1 MRISKLKKNTI
12 LKNGTVIDPLNNT
25 EKKADVH
32 IENGLIKSI
41 GKVST
46 QKSAETLDCK
56 GLIITHGFCDLHAHF
71 REPGREDKEDLNSG
85 SESALAGGFTRVC
98 IMPNSEP
105 PVDSPEVIRYL
116 IERSD
121 ECPIYIHPIGTI
133 TKGQKGGELTEMG
146 TMISEGAVA
155 FSDDGLPVS
164 DSGVMLN
171 ALTYSTMFD
180 IPIINHAEDDCL
192 KRDGLMHLGK
202 TSTEL
207 GLAASPDLV
216 ESNMVF
222 RDLELSV
229 FTGSR
234 LHIPHVSTAKSVDH
248 IKTIKKKN
256 SKISAEVTPHH
267 LYFIDENLSSYNT
280 NLKVA
285 PPIRSRND
293 RSALI
298 KAVKN
303 GIINCIATDHAP
315 HTWDE
320 KNKPYPEAPA
330 GLPLVQHG
338 LQILMD
344 FFNNDILTLE
354 TIVEKTSHNVAKRF
368 QVKDRGYIR
377 EGYYADLAI
386 LDLNNPYQ
394 VSKDNILYKCGWS
407 PFEGHK
413 FNSSIFMTIV
423 NGNIAFKDGVVSD
436 NLPFGMQIEFNR

>member
-1 MRISKLKKNTI
+1 MKISKLKKNTI

-25 EKKADVH
+25 EKKADVQ

-46 QKSAETLDCK
+46 QKSAETIDCK

-85 SESALAGGFTRVC
+85 SESALTGGFTRVC

-121 ECPIYIHPIGTI
+121 ECPIYIHPIGAI
-133 TKGQKGGELTEMG
+133 TKGQKGSELTEMG
-146 TMISEGAVA
+146 AMTSEGAVA

-229 FTGSR
+229 FTGAR

-315 HTWDE
+315 HAIEE
-320 KNKPYPEAPA
+320 KEGTFDVAPCGMIGLESCYGAINKVLHHQNRMDQISVIKLLTVNPRKIMGFDLDLFKIDTPA
-330 GLPLVQHG
+330 ELV
-338 LQILMD
+338 ILDPNKEWEFSSKNISSRSKNSPFIGENMMGKII
-344 FFNNDILTLE
+344 N
-354 TIVEKTSHNVAKRF
+354 TIVKNHITT
-368 QVKDRGYIR
+368 
-377 EGYYADLAI
+377 
-386 LDLNNPYQ
+386 LD
-394 VSKDNILYKCGWS
+394 
-407 PFEGHK
+407 
-413 FNSSIFMTIV
+413 
-423 NGNIAFKDGVVSD
+423 
-436 NLPFGMQIEFNR
+436 

>member
-1 MRISKLKKNTI
+1 VKISKLKKNTI

-25 EKKADVH
+25 EKKADVY

-133 TKGQKGGELTEMG
+133 TKGQKGDELTEMG

-267 LYFIDENLSSYNT
+267 LYFIDENLSSYDT

-293 RSALI
+293 RNALI

-315 HTWDE
+315 HTIEE
-320 KNKPYPEAPA
+320 KEGTFDMAPCGMIGLESCYGAINKVLHHQNRMDQISVIKLLTVNPRKIMGFDLDLFKIDTPA
-330 GLPLVQHG
+330 ELV
-338 LQILMD
+338 ILDPNKEWEFSSKNIFSRSKNSPFIGENMTGKII
-344 FFNNDILTLE
+344 N
-354 TIVEKTSHNVAKRF
+354 TIVKNHITT
-368 QVKDRGYIR
+368 
-377 EGYYADLAI
+377 
-386 LDLNNPYQ
+386 LD
-394 VSKDNILYKCGWS
+394 
-407 PFEGHK
+407 
-413 FNSSIFMTIV
+413 
-423 NGNIAFKDGVVSD
+423 
-436 NLPFGMQIEFNR
+436 

>member
-1 MRISKLKKNTI
+1 MKISKLKKNTI

-25 EKKADVH
+25 EKKADVY

-133 TKGQKGGELTEMG
+133 TKGQKGDELTEMG

-229 FTGSR
+229 FTGAR

-267 LYFIDENLSSYNT
+267 LYFIDENLSSYDT

-293 RSALI
+293 RNALI

-315 HTWDE
+315 HTIEE
-320 KNKPYPEAPA
+320 KEGTFDMAPCGMIGLESCYGAINKVLHHQNRMDQISVIKLLTVNPRKIMGFDLDLFKIDTPA
-330 GLPLVQHG
+330 ELV
-338 LQILMD
+338 
-344 FFNNDILTLE
+344 
-354 TIVEKTSHNVAKRF
+354 
-368 QVKDRGYIR
+368 
-377 EGYYADLAI
+377 I
-386 LDLNNPYQ
+386 LDPNKEWEFS
-394 VSKDNILYKCGWS
+394 SKNIFSRSKNS
-407 PFEGHK
+407 PFIGENMMGK
-413 FNSSIFMTIV
+413 IINT
-423 NGNIAFKDGVVSD
+423 VVKNHITTLDLS
-436 NLPFGMQIEFNR
+436 LIHI

>member
-1 MRISKLKKNTI
+1 MKISKLKKNTI

-25 EKKADVH
+25 EKKADVY

-46 QKSAETLDCK
+46 QKSAETIDCK

-133 TKGQKGGELTEMG
+133 TKGQKGDELTEMG

-267 LYFIDENLSSYNT
+267 LYFIDENLSSYDT

-293 RSALI
+293 RNALI

-315 HTWDE
+315 HTIEE
-320 KNKPYPEAPA
+320 KEGTFDMAPCGMIGLESCYGAINKV
-330 GLPLVQHG
+330 LHHQNRMD
-338 LQILMD
+338 QISVIKL
-344 FFNNDILTLE
+344 LTVNPRK
-354 TIVEKTSHNVAKRF
+354 IMGF
-368 QVKDRGYIR
+368 D
-377 EGYYADLAI
+377 
-386 LDLNNPYQ
+386 LDLFKIDTPAELVVLDPNKEWEFSPKNIF
-394 VSKDNILYKCGWS
+394 SKSKNS
-407 PFEGHK
+407 PFVGENMMGKIIH
-413 FNSSIFMTIV
+413 T
-423 NGNIAFKDGVVSD
+423 VVKNHITTLD
-436 NLPFGMQIEFNR
+436 

>member
-25 EKKADVH
+25 EKKADVY

-46 QKSAETLDCK
+46 QKSAETIDCK

-133 TKGQKGGELTEMG
+133 TKGQKGDELTEMG

-229 FTGSR
+229 FTGAR

-267 LYFIDENLSSYNT
+267 LYFIDENLSSYDT

-293 RSALI
+293 RNALI

-315 HTWDE
+315 HTIEE
-320 KNKPYPEAPA
+320 KEGTFDMAPCGMIGLESCYGAINKVLHHQNRMDQISVIKLLTVNPRKIMGFDLDLFKIDTPA
-330 GLPLVQHG
+330 ELVVLDPNKEWEFSPKNIFSRSKNSPFVG
-338 LQILMD
+338 ENMMGKI
-344 FFNNDILTLE
+344 IT
-354 TIVEKTSHNVAKRF
+354 TIVKNHITV
-368 QVKDRGYIR
+368 
-377 EGYYADLAI
+377 
-386 LDLNNPYQ
+386 LD
-394 VSKDNILYKCGWS
+394 
-407 PFEGHK
+407 
-413 FNSSIFMTIV
+413 
-423 NGNIAFKDGVVSD
+423 
-436 NLPFGMQIEFNR
+436 

>member
-1 MRISKLKKNTI
+1 MKISKLKKNTI

-25 EKKADVH
+25 EKKADVY

-46 QKSAETLDCK
+46 QKSAETIDCK

-133 TKGQKGGELTEMG
+133 TKGQKGDELTEMG

-267 LYFIDENLSSYNT
+267 LYFIDENLSSYDT

-293 RSALI
+293 RNALI

-315 HTWDE
+315 HTIEE
-320 KNKPYPEAPA
+320 KEGTFDMAPCGMIGLESCYGAINKVLHHQNRMDQISVIKLLTVNPRKIMGFDLDLFKIDTPA
-330 GLPLVQHG
+330 ELV
-338 LQILMD
+338 ILDPDKEWEFSSKNIFSRSKNSPFIGENMMGKII
-344 FFNNDILTLE
+344 N
-354 TIVEKTSHNVAKRF
+354 TIVKNHITT
-368 QVKDRGYIR
+368 
-377 EGYYADLAI
+377 
-386 LDLNNPYQ
+386 LD
-394 VSKDNILYKCGWS
+394 
-407 PFEGHK
+407 
-413 FNSSIFMTIV
+413 
-423 NGNIAFKDGVVSD
+423 
-436 NLPFGMQIEFNR
+436 